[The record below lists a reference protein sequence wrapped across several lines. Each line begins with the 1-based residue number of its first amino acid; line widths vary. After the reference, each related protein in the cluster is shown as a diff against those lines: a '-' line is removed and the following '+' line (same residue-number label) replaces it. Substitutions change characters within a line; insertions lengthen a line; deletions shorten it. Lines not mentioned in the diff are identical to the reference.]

1 MKPKRDWLRIFV
13 WVFLITSLLVIL
25 FSGLSGWVLLE
36 SSRRIAESYPPY
48 PEGPVDAGV
57 YGTLLGW
64 AVLACG
70 IPFGLFLALIAGIL
84 EFARRRSSRHR

>member
-1 MKPKRDWLRIFV
+1 MLA
-13 WVFLITSLLVIL
+13 IL

-64 AVLACG
+64 ALLACG
-70 IPFGLFLALIAGIL
+70 IPFGLLLALVAGIL
-84 EFARRRSSRHR
+84 EFARRRSNRSR